1 MRYKPLTLVNEQYKM
16 NAYQNQQT
24 PLNLDLNEGYL
35 NLQQLVSSPSSSDST
50 STIRS
55 PGTPSYS
62 TPFFQELQKL
72 RGILTHSPK
81 SPNSEDTNFGTI
93 LDLRKSRAGYSSS
106 ESQRSS
112 SPSPIQTYTG
122 NL

>member
-62 TPFFQELQKL
+62 TPFFQEL
-72 RGILTHSPK
+72 
-81 SPNSEDTNFGTI
+81 
-93 LDLRKSRAGYSSS
+93 
-106 ESQRSS
+106 
-112 SPSPIQTYTG
+112 
-122 NL
+122 